1 MGFVHLVT
9 IEKTSD
15 FQQKP
20 RGSQHMSSLLK
31 IFFAVSGK
39 RKYFCCRPKQFT
51 VSDTSCSLFIFWI
64 NNFLFSN
71 DLSTRKEKKNPHNQ
85 AYRCVD

>member
-1 MGFVHLVT
+1 
-9 IEKTSD
+9 
-15 FQQKP
+15 
-20 RGSQHMSSLLK
+20 MSSLLK

-71 DLSTRKEKKNPHNQ
+71 DLSTRKERKKPHTIRLTDALTSQ
-85 AYRCVD
+85 PVKAGG

>member
-1 MGFVHLVT
+1 
-9 IEKTSD
+9 
-15 FQQKP
+15 
-20 RGSQHMSSLLK
+20 MSSLLK

-71 DLSTRKEKKNPHNQ
+71 DLSTRKEKKPHIIRLTDALTSQ
-85 AYRCVD
+85 LVKAGG